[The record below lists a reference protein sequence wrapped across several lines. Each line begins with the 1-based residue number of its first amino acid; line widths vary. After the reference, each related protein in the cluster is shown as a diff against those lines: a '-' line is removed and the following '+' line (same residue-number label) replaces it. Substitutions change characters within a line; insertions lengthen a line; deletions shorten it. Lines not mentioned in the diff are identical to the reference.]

1 MRAWVIDKSW
11 DFEGLNIEERPI
23 PEPGP
28 DDVVLKMRAASLN
41 FRDQLVVHRGY
52 GRLTGEL
59 PLVPLSDGVGDITAI
74 GENVR
79 HRKVGER
86 VCVCFN
92 QMHVDGEFTD
102 DMLVGLMGGPLD
114 GAASEYMSA
123 KETGVVVAPE
133 HLDDTEAAT
142 LGCAAITGWNS
153 VSSAHA
159 LKPGE
164 TVLIQ
169 GSGGVS
175 LFALQFA
182 KLFGAHVIATSSND
196 DKLERMR
203 ALGADQVINYKE
215 TPHAANGISYGL

>member
-28 DDVVLKMRAASLN
+28 DEVVLKMRAASLN

-59 PLVPLSDGVGDITAI
+59 PLVPLSDGVGDIKAI

-102 DMLVGLMGGPLD
+102 DMLVGLMGGPLPRCRRSARNGTPQRRRTAEQAHAISNWYQCRGPHHRRRRHSRRRGQHR
-114 GAASEYMSA
+114 GAA
-123 KETGVVVAPE
+123 
-133 HLDDTEAAT
+133 
-142 LGCAAITGWNS
+142 
-153 VSSAHA
+153 
-159 LKPGE
+159 
-164 TVLIQ
+164 
-169 GSGGVS
+169 
-175 LFALQFA
+175 
-182 KLFGAHVIATSSND
+182 
-196 DKLERMR
+196 
-203 ALGADQVINYKE
+203 
-215 TPHAANGISYGL
+215 